1 MDKSLSY
8 LILPLRKTLSMAAR
22 MFLMNKLSLLLRSL
36 TPGNSF
42 KQSQRVSSFMLELL
56 AAKFL
61 EARNKESQSQELSSN
76 NQKF

>member
-1 MDKSLSY
+1 
-8 LILPLRKTLSMAAR
+8 MAAR

-36 TPGNSF
+36 THGSLF
-42 KQSQRVSSFMLELL
+42 KQSQKVSSYMLELL
-56 AAKFL
+56 AAKYL